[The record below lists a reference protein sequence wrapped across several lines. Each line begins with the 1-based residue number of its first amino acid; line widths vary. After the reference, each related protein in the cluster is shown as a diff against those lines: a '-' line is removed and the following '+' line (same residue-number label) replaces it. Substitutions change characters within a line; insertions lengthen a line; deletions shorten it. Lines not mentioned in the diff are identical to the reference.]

1 MSVPITSSETRVW
14 LIDGRARPDH
24 DTEFLNFLKFTGIDQ
39 SFGAVTPI
47 HNPSRV
53 QYQRFIQVGEFRDAE
68 DRPSTS
74 LVGHFDQRDKSR
86 LLTLAQSGCKFD
98 TQMHIGLCE
107 DPGIFNDF
115 LKAIIWESVLLESF
129 STDELGALEPGE
141 QGKVDETG
149 DISAQRMYEFVPL
162 ALAARDP
169 ELVYNELLDVIICD
183 APSCGDCET
192 ESTGCQ
198 RIMAISQAAGGSP
211 TTPADVVF
219 SLDGG
224 LTWFSDDID
233 TLDVAVNPNAIACV
247 GSYVVVVVNSVGEEM
262 HIALISEFDG
272 VTDPAFIQQT
282 TGYVAGRGPNDIW
295 SLGSTAYICAD
306 FGYIYKTTD
315 PAAGVTVVDAGA
327 ATVAILHAIHM
338 LSEEFGVTVG
348 QDGAIVRIQSDL
360 AALMAVTPVG
370 IGVDLQ
376 AVWVKSE
383 TEWFVGSNAGGFYFT
398 LNGGATWTAIT
409 LPGTAPSAITGIEMS
424 SDSVMYVSATVDGKG
439 EIFVSIDGG
448 RSFIRSPRNQANAMP
463 NNDRINA
470 IAACIHDVD
479 FIAGVGLAS
488 DSTDGFIVIGSD

>member
-1 MSVPITSSETRVW
+1 
-14 LIDGRARPDH
+14 
-24 DTEFLNFLKFTGIDQ
+24 
-39 SFGAVTPI
+39 
-47 HNPSRV
+47 
-53 QYQRFIQVGEFRDAE
+53 
-68 DRPSTS
+68 
-74 LVGHFDQRDKSR
+74 
-86 LLTLAQSGCKFD
+86 
-98 TQMHIGLCE
+98 
-107 DPGIFNDF
+107 
-115 LKAIIWESVLLESF
+115 
-129 STDELGALEPGE
+129 ALEPGE

-149 DISAQRMYEFVPL
+149 DISSQRVYEFVPI
-162 ALAARDP
+162 ALAAREP
-169 ELVYNELLDVIICD
+169 KLVYNELLDVIICD

-198 RIMAISQAAGGSP
+198 RIMAISQTEGGSP

-233 TLDVAVNPNAIACV
+233 TLDVAVNPSGIACV
-247 GSYVVVVVNSVGEEM
+247 GSYVVVIANSAGEEM

-315 PAAGVTVVDAGA
+315 PAAGVTVIDAGA

-360 AALMAVTPVG
+360 AALMGVTPVG
-370 IGVDLQ
+370 IGEDLQ

-383 TEWFVGSNAGGFYFT
+383 SEWFVGSDAGGFYFT

-409 LPGTAPSAITGIEMS
+409 LPGAAPSAITGIEMS

-448 RSFIRSPRNQANAMP
+448 KSFIRAPRNQANAMP
-463 NNDRINA
+463 GNDRINA

-479 FIAGVGLAS
+479 FVVGVGLA
-488 DSTDGFIVIGSD
+488 DDATDGFIVIGSD